1 MEDIEVPTEHL
12 HEGIHE
18 KAEEGKDRWSMY
30 LAISTAMMAVF
41 AALASL
47 MAGHHSNEA
56 LIEQIKASDQWAY
69 YQAKGIKYEITQSIL
84 LNSTGKSTE
93 SLAEINNK
101 QAKYKTEQEAI
112 KEKAQEAEKESKL
125 HLDKHVTFARS
136 VTSFQIAIAVSAIAI
151 LARKKFLWYFGLV
164 LSVIGA
170 VLFAMGFL

>member
-12 HEGIHE
+12 HEGIQE
-18 KAEEGKDRWSMY
+18 KAEESKDRWTLY
-30 LAISTAMMAVF
+30 LAISTALMAVF
-41 AALASL
+41 AALGSL

-56 LIEQIKASDQWAY
+56 LIEQIKSSDQWSY

-84 LNSTGKSTE
+84 LNSTDKNSAAM
-93 SLAEINNK
+93 AEISAK
-101 QAKYKTEQEAI
+101 QGKYKTEQQEI
-112 KEKAQEAEKESKL
+112 KDKAEEAEKVSEL
-125 HLDKHVTFARS
+125 HLQKHITFARS

-170 VLFAMGFL
+170 VLFAMGLM